1 MQTSHNISDYVKKHF
16 PDLIP
21 LILESESMP
30 DHERQYW
37 FDMLPV
43 MSAPQIQRLRDI
55 LLNEKKQLAAL
66 DAEYKSTMADLAGKD
81 ISKRS
86 LFPKKRKEQRSK
98 LVSSEAAQQAEEK
111 AREIELLKKLED
123 I

>member
-1 MQTSHNISDYVKKHF
+1 MSNSHNISDYVKKKY
-16 PDLIP
+16 PDLVT
-21 LILESESMP
+21 LILGSESMP

-43 MSAPQIQRLRDI
+43 MAEPQVRRLRDI
-55 LLNEKKQLAAL
+55 LLNEKKQFAAL
-66 DAEYKSTMADLAGKD
+66 DAEYLETMTELAGKD

-98 LVSSEAAQQAEEK
+98 LVSAEAEHETVEK
-111 AREIELLKKLED
+111 DREQELLKKLEK